1 MSGGTNCQSQGDNVV
16 SFGHARVH
24 LFYLKY
30 ERVGLCGM
38 SLGCINTTNQ
48 SGILQVLWELIFTPT
63 QSQTF
68 IVVVGPEVILR
79 ISHSDVDRE
88 HHKDLTRAVCL

>member
-1 MSGGTNCQSQGDNVV
+1 MSGGTDCQSQGYNVV
-16 SFGHARVH
+16 AFGHARVH
-24 LFYLKY
+24 LFHLKY
-30 ERVGLCGM
+30 ERVGCVGW
-38 SLGCINTTNQ
+38 CINTMSQ
-48 SGILQVLWELIFTPT
+48 SGILQVLWEPITPT

-88 HHKDLTRAVCL
+88 HHNDLTRAV